1 MSHLVSMD
9 WLVEHLNDPEVR
21 VVDCRFVLGQPHAG
35 RESYLAGHLPHALY
49 FDLELDLSAPKS
61 KHGGRHPLP
70 DIRELSDKLGAAGID
85 ANTKV
90 VAYDDQGGAM
100 ASRFW
105 WLMQYLGH
113 EQTYVL
119 DGGYTKWQAAG
130 HPVTDEIETPQA
142 TTFTP
147 QPQAHLLV
155 GIDELKTK
163 IGQEG
168 VTLIDSREAVRYRGE
183 QEPIDPVAG
192 HIPSAINHFWK
203 DSLTETGEWKSAEEQ
218 QARFGDLNS
227 EGELIVYCGSGVTA
241 CPNILALRQAGYQ
254 NVRLYAGSWSDWIS
268 YSENQVAT
276 AKGEE

>member
-1 MSHLVSMD
+1 MSHLVNMD

-35 RESYLAGHLPHALY
+35 RESYLAAHLPRALY
-49 FDLELDLSAPKS
+49 FDLELDLSAPVG

-70 DIRELSDKLGAAGID
+70 DITELADKLGAAGIG

-105 WLMQYLGH
+105 WLLQYLGH
-113 EQTYVL
+113 EETYVL
-119 DGGYTKWQAAG
+119 DGGFTKWQASG
-130 HPVTDEIETPQA
+130 HPVTDELPTPQA

-155 GIDELKTK
+155 SIDELKTK

-203 DSLTETGEWKSAEEQ
+203 DALQENGQWKPTEEQ
-218 QARFGDLNS
+218 QARFQGLQP
-227 EGELIVYCGSGVTA
+227 EQELIVYCGSGVTA

-254 NVRLYAGSWSDWIS
+254 NVRLYSGSWSDWVS
-268 YSENQVAT
+268 YSDNPIAT
-276 AKGEE
+276 VKGEE